1 MLRGVFQL
9 ILCLNRNCNQYH
21 LKTPLKS
28 WETGDEIAIGSTDF
42 TQDHTEVFVLVECSE
57 CSSNQIKLDRTS
69 KFHHWGRIDSR
80 TGIDQRAPVG
90 LLSRNVK
97 IQGETG
103 TECQYARTRWSL
115 HKFHSDG
122 TPNPTYR
129 EETKHCPYF
138 QGIVFSKVLRIIFD
152 RDSYLKLILIQ
163 QS

>member
-1 MLRGVFQL
+1 MLRGVFRL
-9 ILCLNRNCNQYH
+9 ILCLNRSCNQYH

-57 CSSNQIKLDRTS
+57 CSSNQVKLDRTS

-138 QGIVFSKVLRIIFD
+138 QGIVSSEVLRIEIN
-152 RDSYLKLILIQ
+152 

>member
-1 MLRGVFQL
+1 MLRWVFQM
-9 ILCLNRNCNQYH
+9 ILWLNPWLQSVSLENRF
-21 LKTPLKS
+21 KS

-42 TQDHTEVFVLVECSE
+42 TQDHTEVFVLVDCSE
-57 CSSNQIKLDRTS
+57 CSSNQVKLDRTS

-129 EETKHCPYF
+129 EETKHWQETEIDPRFCKISKNFFRPF
-138 QGIVFSKVLRIIFD
+138 FLKVLI
-152 RDSYLKLILIQ
+152 K
-163 QS
+163 

>member
-1 MLRGVFQL
+1 MIISITRKRFSE
-9 ILCLNRNCNQYH
+9 N
-21 LKTPLKS
+21 PFKS

-42 TQDHTEVFVLVECSE
+42 TQDHTEVFVLVDCSE
-57 CSSNQIKLDRTS
+57 CSSNQVKLDRTS

-138 QGIVFSKVLRIIFD
+138 QGIVSTRNFLAQCYDRQLLNHSRPTRI
-152 RDSYLKLILIQ
+152 
-163 QS
+163 